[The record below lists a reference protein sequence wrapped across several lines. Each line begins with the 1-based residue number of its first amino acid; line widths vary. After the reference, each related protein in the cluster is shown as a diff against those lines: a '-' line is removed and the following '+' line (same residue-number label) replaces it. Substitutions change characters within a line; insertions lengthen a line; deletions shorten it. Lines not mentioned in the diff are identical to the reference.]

1 MSVLIASDRNRLLS
15 LEERLVSL
23 ESRLNEIAPEDPK
36 PVFDWLLRDPLPLLE
51 LLVPAI
57 IPLLRKKLTTLQKP
71 LLTVLKNQVTR
82 LNYLSQYFD
91 NLDKGL
97 VELQAQSQGLIT
109 RFTQLEQAFSTAIPP
124 AKTTNFNKLAIE
136 QTIAAHQSQLSEL
149 AQQINE
155 FQEILSPL
163 SQHWQTQQTQ
173 FEQLVNRI
181 DNTLLNQHSQLSE
194 LENNYRQLEQVFTKQ
209 QKSLLDQLKLSSP
222 LSEVSHKHTTQLA
235 NLERHLNNLTELEDA
250 VVRQENKLAE
260 ITYHI
265 TTLNEAIQPLQQSV
279 QKQQNYATEFE
290 QYFDNLEKAHLNQH
304 WQLTQLTEQ
313 VTNWQDRVGP
323 MQESLQLSHSQ
334 LSMLEQTLD
343 NLEKAQV
350 EQHLQLSQL
359 TAQVPQ
365 WVQQAMSPLQSA
377 LQIYKEQFGEI
388 DKYLDNLE
396 KVHVSQHLQLNN
408 LTQEMTTAQQS
419 QIRVQAQLGVLDN
432 LTQAQESRLE
442 QVDKRVMDVEGA
454 KLGQLIEQVKHFE
467 QVAARFEI
475 MEERVNDPQQ
485 RTQDLA
491 ELLPEAIR
499 QTTQQ
504 LASAMTSQ
512 MSLNSPLGGHSAN
525 ENENENKSATGEEKL
540 AESMQRPVE
549 MCIQQAIKKDVRPF
563 ADALFPL
570 IGPTIRRSL
579 AEAFRDLL
587 QRINILLGQSIFS
600 SQGIMW
606 RIQAWRTGQSF
617 AEIVLSHTLQYRVEQ
632 IFLIHRETGIL
643 ILHSHSEEA
652 NIGDSDAVS
661 GMFTAIQD
669 FVRDSFSAS
678 KEEELDSVEVGR
690 YTVWVERGPYVVL
703 ACVIRGDAPRH
714 FRNLMREQLEI
725 IHSRHGPLLEQFD
738 GDNTKLK
745 YCQPLLEEMLRVELK
760 SEAQPH
766 WMTPQ
771 LATILGMIVVA
782 SGIWLFQHVSYKQQ
796 LNDYLERLRHTP
808 GIVITSIQEEGGNLL
823 IYGLKDPLAE
833 EPTQIA
839 KEFSWLATKVIFI
852 GKPYQDLEP
861 PLLEKRLRQWLKPPT
876 TVTMQLEGKIL
887 HLQGHADQAWI
898 NQINDRIWQLAGIVE
913 IVSDN
918 LVNTEA
924 QFHAYLKVLRET
936 PGIMLVSNN
945 VKEGNFL
952 VTGMRDPDS
961 EDPALIAEKMQITN
975 VVGTWRPYQDLGPIF
990 VERRVLKRLTPPK
1003 TVTVK
1008 LQNDILKFSGHASRE
1023 WITKAIDS
1031 ARTVPGINRLDA
1043 DELIDTDQFLL
1054 EAANLKISAAT
1065 NSNYQVTL
1073 GVSHGILQVKGR
1085 VNSVTFQT
1093 LQQQLT
1099 QFQSEQPELVKIEMN
1114 GLIDAEGEFNK
1125 LKQSVENTVVYFAE
1139 GTDLMEKQ
1147 TEVLESL
1154 LKELP
1159 QLVTYSHDLSQSIQ
1173 LKIIG
1178 NTDGLGTELYN
1189 RQLGQQRG
1197 ETVRDWLQQRGID
1210 KNYLLIGLPATIN
1223 YGKSQIHPE
1232 DRNVMFKVI
1241 LTREQGKN

>member
-1 MSVLIASDRNRLLS
+1 MSVLIASDRNRILS

-23 ESRLNEIAPEDPK
+23 ESRLNEIAPGSPK
-36 PVFDWLLRDPLPLLE
+36 PVLDPLLPDPLPLLE
-51 LLVPAI
+51 VLVPAI

-290 QYFDNLEKAHLNQH
+290 QYFDNLEKAHLSQH

-313 VTNWQDRVGP
+313 VTNLQDRVGP
-323 MQESLQLSHSQ
+323 MQESLQVSQSQ
-334 LSMLEQTLD
+334 LTMLEQTLD

-350 EQHLQLSQL
+350 EQYLQLSQL
-359 TAQVPQ
+359 TEQVPQ
-365 WVQQAMSPLQSA
+365 WVQQALSPLQSA

-419 QIRVQAQLGVLDN
+419 QIRVQAQLSQLDS

-442 QVDKRVMDVEGA
+442 EVDKRMVDIEGA
-454 KLGQLIEQVKHFE
+454 KLGQLIKQVKQFE
-467 QVAARFEI
+467 QVAHRFKSI
-475 MEERVNDPQQ
+475 EERVNDPQK
-485 RTQDLA
+485 RAQDLA
-491 ELLPEAIR
+491 EILPDAIR

-504 LASAMTSQ
+504 LTSTIT
-512 MSLNSPLGGHSAN
+512 SKFTLNSPLASHSN
-525 ENENENKSATGEEKL
+525 KDDNENKSATGEEKL

-549 MCIQQAIKKDVRPF
+549 MCIQQAIKKDIRPF

-600 SQGIMW
+600 RQGILW

-652 NIGDSDAVS
+652 SIGDSDAVS

-725 IHSRHGPLLEQFD
+725 IHSRYSTLLEQFD
-738 GDNTKLK
+738 GDNSKLK

-782 SGIWLFQHVSYKQQ
+782 SGIWLFQHIRYEQQ
-796 LNDYLERLRHTP
+796 LNNYLERLRHTP
-808 GIVITSIQEEGGNLL
+808 GVVITSIQEDGKHLL

-833 EPTQIA
+833 EPVQIA
-839 KEFSWLATKVIFI
+839 NEFSWLAKRVTFI

-876 TVTMQLEGKIL
+876 TVTMQLEGKVL

-898 NQINDRIWQLAGIVE
+898 NQINDRVWQLAGIVE

-924 QFHAYLKVLRET
+924 QFQAYLKVLRET
-936 PGIMLVSNN
+936 PGIMLVSNS
-945 VKEGNFL
+945 VKEGKFL

-975 VVGTWRPYQDLGPIF
+975 VVGTWRPYQDLAPIF
-990 VERRVLKRLTPPK
+990 VERRVLTRLNPPK

-1023 WITKAIDS
+1023 WITKAIES
-1031 ARTVPGINRLDA
+1031 ARTVPGINRLDT

-1054 EAANLKISAAT
+1054 EAANLKISTAN

-1073 GVSHGILQVKGR
+1073 EVSHGILQVKGR
-1085 VNSVTFQT
+1085 VNSVTFKT
-1093 LQQQLT
+1093 LHQQLK
-1099 QFQSEQPELVKIEMN
+1099 QFQIDQPELVKIEMN

-1125 LKQSVENTVVYFAE
+1125 LKQSIENTLVYFAE

-1159 QLVTYSHDLSQSIQ
+1159 QLIAYSHDLSQSIQ

-1197 ETVRDWLQQRGID
+1197 ETVMAWLQQRGID
-1210 KNYLLIGLPATIN
+1210 KSYLLIGLPATIS
-1223 YGKSQIHPE
+1223 YGKSQINP
-1232 DRNVMFKVI
+1232 DNRNVMFQVI
-1241 LTREQGKN
+1241 LTKGKGKI